1 MTKQLLFM
9 GRPPEDKEELLE
21 WIAGLSRKITGR
33 EPTPEEVEKARRTL
47 GLPPAPEPPAE

>member
-9 GRPPEDKEELLE
+9 SRPPDDKEEWLE

-33 EPTPEEVEKARRTL
+33 EPTPEEVEKARLTL
-47 GLPPAPEPPAE
+47 GLPPTPKPPAE